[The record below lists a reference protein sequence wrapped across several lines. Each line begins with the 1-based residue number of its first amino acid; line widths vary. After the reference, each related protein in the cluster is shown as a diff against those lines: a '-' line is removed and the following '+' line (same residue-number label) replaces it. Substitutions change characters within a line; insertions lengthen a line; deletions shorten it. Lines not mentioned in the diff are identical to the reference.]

1 VTNIQH
7 TLKKSVKAV
16 GIGLHSGEKIS
27 LKINPSPANTGICF
41 VRNDLSPKQFI
52 PARTEYVAD
61 TRFATTIGTERG
73 SISTIEHL
81 MAALFGAGVNNALIE
96 VDGPEVPA
104 MDGSAAPFLSLLQK
118 AGLKTQDKPIRY
130 IEILEPVT
138 VKRGDKSL
146 SIEPSKNFIVSFEI
160 EFEHPLIAKQRF
172 IEKITPQIFACQISK
187 ARTFGFLSEVEL
199 LRENGFAQ
207 GGSLENAVVVGD
219 TSIYNSGGLRFSDE
233 FVRHKVLD
241 LIGDLYLLGAPIL
254 GKVKAVKSGH
264 AMHHV
269 LTQELLNRPYAW
281 EYVEYDRTW
290 ELPSW
295 VSHKDDLIPA
305 AIPA

>member
-1 VTNIQH
+1 MTNFQH
-7 TLKKSVKAV
+7 TLRKSVKAF
-16 GIGLHSGEKIS
+16 GIGLHSGKKIC

-41 VRNDLSPKQFI
+41 VRSDLSPEQVI
-52 PARTEYVAD
+52 PARTEYVVD

-73 SISTIEHL
+73 SVSTIEHL
-81 MAALFGAGVNNALIE
+81 MAALSGAGVNNALIE

-104 MDGSAAPFLSLLQK
+104 MDGSAAPFLTLLQK
-118 AGLKTQDKPIRY
+118 AGLKAQDEPIRY
-130 IEILEPVT
+130 IEILEPIMVT
-138 VKRGDKSL
+138 RGDKLL
-146 SIEPSKNFIVSFEI
+146 SIEPCKNFVVSFEI

-172 IEKITPQIFACQISK
+172 VDKITPQTFACQISK

-199 LRENGFAQ
+199 LRENGFAL

-219 TSIYNSGGLRFSDE
+219 ASIHNSGGLRFSDE

-264 AMHHV
+264 ALHHV

-281 EYVEYDRTW
+281 EYMENDRTW
-290 ELPSW
+290 EIPSW
-295 VSHKDDLIPA
+295 VGHTDDVISA

>member
-1 VTNIQH
+1 MTNFQH
-7 TLKKSVKAV
+7 TLRKSVKAF
-16 GIGLHSGEKIS
+16 GIGLHSGKKIS

-41 VRNDLSPKQFI
+41 VRSDLSPEQVI
-52 PARTEYVAD
+52 PARTEYVVD

-81 MAALFGAGVNNALIE
+81 MAALSGAGVNNALIE

-104 MDGSAAPFLSLLQK
+104 MDGSAAPFLTLLQK
-118 AGLKTQDKPIRY
+118 AGLKAQDEPIRY

-138 VKRGDKSL
+138 VKRGDKFL
-146 SIEPSKNFIVSFEI
+146 SIEPSRNFIVSFEI

-172 IEKITPQIFACQISK
+172 VDKITPQTFACQISK
-187 ARTFGFLSEVEL
+187 ARTFGFFSEVEL
-199 LRENGFAQ
+199 LRENGFAR

-219 TSIYNSGGLRFSDE
+219 KSIYNSGGLRFSDE

-264 AMHHV
+264 ALHHV
-269 LTQELLNRPYAW
+269 LTQELLNHPYAW
-281 EYVEYDRTW
+281 EYVEHDRAW
-290 ELPSW
+290 VIPSW
-295 VSHKDDLIPA
+295 VGHKDDVISAAVPA
-305 AIPA
+305 

>member
-1 VTNIQH
+1 MTNFQH
-7 TLKKSVKAV
+7 TLRKSVKAF
-16 GIGLHSGEKIS
+16 GIGLHSGKKIS

-41 VRNDLSPKQFI
+41 VRSDLSPEQVI
-52 PARTEYVAD
+52 PARTEYVVD

-73 SISTIEHL
+73 SVSTIEHL
-81 MAALFGAGVNNALIE
+81 MAALSGAGVNNALIE

-104 MDGSAAPFLSLLQK
+104 MDGSAAPFLTLLQK
-118 AGLKTQDKPIRY
+118 AGLKAQDEPIRY
-130 IEILEPVT
+130 IEILEPIMVT
-138 VKRGDKSL
+138 RGDKFL
-146 SIEPSKNFIVSFEI
+146 SIEPCKNFVVSFEI
-160 EFEHPLIAKQRF
+160 EFEHHLIAKQRF
-172 IEKITPQIFACQISK
+172 VDKITPQTFACQISK

-199 LRENGFAQ
+199 LRENGFAL

-219 TSIYNSGGLRFSDE
+219 TSIHNSGGLRFSDE

-264 AMHHV
+264 ALHHV

-281 EYVEYDRTW
+281 EYMEHDRTW
-290 ELPSW
+290 AIPSW
-295 VSHKDDLIPA
+295 VGHKDDVISAAMPA
-305 AIPA
+305 

>member
-1 VTNIQH
+1 MINFQH
-7 TLKKSVKAV
+7 TLKKPVKAF

-27 LKINPSPANTGICF
+27 LKINPSSANTGICF
-41 VRNDLSPKQFI
+41 VRSDLSPEQVI
-52 PARTEYVAD
+52 PARTDYVVD

-73 SISTIEHL
+73 SVSTIEHL

-96 VDGPEVPA
+96 IDGPEVPA
-104 MDGSAAPFLSLLQK
+104 MDGSAAPFLTLLQK
-118 AGLKTQDKPIRY
+118 AGLKAQDEPIRY
-130 IEILEPVT
+130 IKIMEPIM

-146 SIEPSKNFIVSFEI
+146 SIEPSKNFVVSFEI
-160 EFEHPLIAKQRF
+160 AFEHPLIAKQRF
-172 IEKITPQIFACQISK
+172 VDKITPQTFACQISK

-199 LRENGFAQ
+199 LRENGFAR

-264 AMHHV
+264 ALHHV

-281 EYVEYDRTW
+281 EYVEHDRTW
-290 ELPSW
+290 AIPSW
-295 VSHKDDLIPA
+295 VGQKDDVISA

>member
-1 VTNIQH
+1 VINFQH
-7 TLKKSVKAV
+7 TLRKSVKAF

-41 VRNDLSPKQFI
+41 VRSDLSPEQVI
-52 PARTEYVAD
+52 PARAEYVVD

-81 MAALFGAGVNNALIE
+81 MAALSGAGVNNALIE

-104 MDGSAAPFLSLLQK
+104 MDGSAAPFLTLLQK
-118 AGLKTQDKPIRY
+118 VGLKAQDEPIRY
-130 IEILEPVT
+130 IEILEPIMVT
-138 VKRGDKSL
+138 RGDKLL
-146 SIEPSKNFIVSFEI
+146 SIEPCKNFVVSFEI

-172 IEKITPQIFACQISK
+172 VDKITPQTFARQISK
-187 ARTFGFLSEVEL
+187 ARTFGFFSEVEL
-199 LRENGFAQ
+199 LRENGFAL

-219 TSIYNSGGLRFSDE
+219 KSIYNSGGLRFSDE

-264 AMHHV
+264 ALHHA
-269 LTQELLNRPYAW
+269 LTQELLNCPYAW
-281 EYVEYDRTW
+281 EYVEHDRVW
-290 ELPSW
+290 VIPSW
-295 VSHKDDLIPA
+295 VGHKDDVIAAAVPA
-305 AIPA
+305 

>member
-1 VTNIQH
+1 MTNLQH
-7 TLKKSVKAV
+7 TLKKPVKAF
-16 GIGLHSGEKIS
+16 GIGLHSGKKIS

-41 VRNDLSPKQFI
+41 VRSDLSPEQVI
-52 PARTEYVAD
+52 PARTEYIVD

-73 SISTIEHL
+73 SVSTIEHL
-81 MAALFGAGVNNALIE
+81 MAALSGAGVNNALIE

-104 MDGSAAPFLSLLQK
+104 MDGSAAPFLTLLQK
-118 AGLKTQDKPIRY
+118 AGLKAQDEPIRY
-130 IEILEPVT
+130 IKIMEPIMVT
-138 VKRGDKSL
+138 RGDKLL
-146 SIEPSKNFIVSFEI
+146 SIEPSRNFIVSFEI

-172 IEKITPQIFACQISK
+172 VDKITPHTFECQISK

-199 LRENGFAQ
+199 LRENGFAR

-241 LIGDLYLLGAPIL
+241 LIGDLYLLGGPIL

-264 AMHHV
+264 ALHHV
-269 LTQELLNRPYAW
+269 FSRELLNRPYAW
-281 EYVEYDRTW
+281 EYMEHDRTW
-290 ELPSW
+290 AIPSW
-295 VSHKDDLIPA
+295 VGHKDDVISA

>member
-1 VTNIQH
+1 VINFQH
-7 TLKKSVKAV
+7 TLRKSVKAF

-41 VRNDLSPKQFI
+41 VRSDLSPEQVI
-52 PARTEYVAD
+52 PARTGYVVD

-81 MAALFGAGVNNALIE
+81 MAALSGAGVNNALIE

-104 MDGSAAPFLSLLQK
+104 MDGSAAPFLTLLQK
-118 AGLKTQDKPIRY
+118 AGLKAQDEPIRY
-130 IEILEPVT
+130 IEILEPIRVAS
-138 VKRGDKSL
+138 GDKFL
-146 SIEPSKNFIVSFEI
+146 SIEPCKNFVVSFEI

-172 IEKITPQIFACQISK
+172 VDKITPQTFASQISK
-187 ARTFGFLSEVEL
+187 ARTFGFFSEVEL
-199 LRENGFAQ
+199 LRENGFAR

-219 TSIYNSGGLRFSDE
+219 KSIYNSGGLRFSDE

-264 AMHHV
+264 ALHHV

-281 EYVEYDRTW
+281 EYVEHDRAW
-290 ELPSW
+290 VIPSW
-295 VSHKDDLIPA
+295 VGHKDDVISAAVPA
-305 AIPA
+305 